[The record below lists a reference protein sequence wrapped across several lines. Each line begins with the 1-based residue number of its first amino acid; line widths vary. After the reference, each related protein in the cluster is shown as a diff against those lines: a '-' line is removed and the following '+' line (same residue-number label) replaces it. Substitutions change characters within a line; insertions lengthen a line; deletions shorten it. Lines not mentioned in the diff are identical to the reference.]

1 MKSFNSDMALPGFH
15 QQQSSSIPN
24 VNAQPQLVEHVQAFI
39 GRELQA
45 CREALTAAQ
54 DAFMTNFM
62 ATLEARLEANN
73 SRQNDSATNLG
84 DLEQHVRKLEGNL
97 NEMELRLSKVAGI
110 QLSKHAEHQL
120 FETQVVSFF
129 EMFEE
134 SLRGLR
140 QGTSSSELQ
149 LASIARC
156 KPAEHHNAVESI
168 LQGSGCQLRTLAKR
182 SPAAPLVATGRC
194 NQVSTVTTHAQMTS
208 PSPECGETQQESGCS
223 TPWTGAWT
231 SETSLRVE
239 ALEAALASMQQEE
252 QERICRLQE
261 KIRDLQKS

>member
-1 MKSFNSDMALPGFH
+1 
-15 QQQSSSIPN
+15 
-24 VNAQPQLVEHVQAFI
+24 
-39 GRELQA
+39 
-45 CREALTAAQ
+45 
-54 DAFMTNFM
+54 MTNFM
-62 ATLEARLEANN
+62 ATLEARLEAN
-73 SRQNDSATNLG
+73 SSKQNNPATNLG

-97 NEMELRLSKVAGI
+97 NEMELRLSKVAGM

-129 EMFEE
+129 ELFEE

-149 LASIARC
+149 LASIVRA

-168 LQGSGCQLRTLAKR
+168 LQGSSCQLRTLAKR
-182 SPAAPLVATGRC
+182 SSAAPPAATGRC
-194 NQVSTVTTHAQMTS
+194 KNVSTVTTHNQLSS
-208 PSPECGETQQESGCS
+208 PSPECGDTQQESGCS
-223 TPWTGAWT
+223 TPWTGART

-252 QERICRLQE
+252 QERICLLQE